1 MEGEIE
7 IGGINLAIKRHFEL
21 NIKTLF
27 QNASPRYLAVRIRK
41 ATPDFWRYPI
51 HK

>member
-1 MEGEIE
+1 MEGEL
-7 IGGINLAIKRHFEL
+7 GGINLAIERHFEL
-21 NIKTLF
+21 NLNTLF

-41 ATPDFWRYPI
+41 ATPDFCRYSI